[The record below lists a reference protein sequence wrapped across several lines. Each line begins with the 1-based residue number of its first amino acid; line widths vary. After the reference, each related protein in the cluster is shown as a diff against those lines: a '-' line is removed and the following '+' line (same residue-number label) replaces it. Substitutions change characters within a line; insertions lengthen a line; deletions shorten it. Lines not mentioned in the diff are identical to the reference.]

1 MKTIKFISLA
11 FLLLFAWGCELD
23 EVNPSSVPTDQEWR
37 TAAGYEKLVNG
48 CYFDLIR
55 IVYGQAED
63 TFVVNA
69 EGGTDIWQDTD
80 PTGGNGNWSR
90 LMRYDGD
97 FGGLLGE
104 AYQGFYATVNACNA
118 AIDYATKVQGL
129 SQERIDALVAEAH
142 YLRAHSLYHLVEQ
155 YGGKYLS
162 ETYTASPVSS
172 LPCSTVNAFYEVI
185 LKDLEFAKQHLPV
198 RQEVFGHVT
207 RAAAYHLLARAA
219 LTYASYT
226 DALGNAE
233 AVSAEESRRLI
244 ETARDAADYLID
256 HANDLGVRLYD
267 DVREVFDE
275 ANNKS
280 NAEALFV
287 VCHSMQQAYNPRGNY
302 YNRVW
307 KHFGAYKNATNGIY
321 LDGMAASYATEVNG
335 VAVPKLAKC
344 NCILE
349 PSKYL
354 IDLYKEKDLRY
365 EAFFSDKYYIN
376 KPNTEDGK
384 AYTWTETDAKRYGL
398 DPARVGNPAFDIPLG
413 QLAVYISRKTYTP
426 AERNA
431 ARYAICNIS
440 DNYADPKQPGY
451 FFPSLKKFDTPSLYA
466 GTNASKPYSGADC
479 IIFRLGETY
488 LLSAEAHWRLGS
500 TDKAKERLNVLRN
513 RACEGHDHSMDIAA
527 ADVTEEFL
535 LDEYA
540 RELCGEWNR
549 WFTLKRFRAIES
561 RLAKCSPQVTKFNP
575 DIHYVRPIPSW
586 MLTSIDNGEE
596 YQNPGY

>member
-1 MKTIKFISLA
+1 MKTIKLISTA

-37 TAAGYEKLVNG
+37 TAAGYEKLVNN

-69 EGGTDIWQDTD
+69 EGGTDIWQDVN
-80 PTGGNGNWSR
+80 PTGSNGNWSR

-104 AYQGFYATVNACNA
+104 AYEGFYATVNSCNA
-118 AIDYATKVQGL
+118 AIEYAAKVQGL

-142 YLRAHSLYHLVEQ
+142 FLRAHALYHIVEQ

-162 ETYTASPVSS
+162 ETYTSSPVTA
-172 LPCSTVNAFYEVI
+172 LTCSTVNAFYEVI
-185 LKDLEFAKQHLPV
+185 LRDLDFATKHLPV
-198 RQEVFGHVT
+198 KQEVFGHVT
-207 RAAAYHLLARAA
+207 RAAAYHLLARTA
-219 LTYASYT
+219 LSYASYT
-226 DALGNAE
+226 DAKSNAE
-233 AVSAEESRRLI
+233 AVSAEESRKLI

-256 HANDLGVRLYD
+256 HASELGVRLYD

-302 YNRVW
+302 YNRTW
-307 KHFGAYKNATNGIY
+307 KHFGAYANNPAGIY
-321 LDGMAASYATEVNG
+321 LDGLKASYATEVNG

-365 EAFFSDKYYIN
+365 EAFFNDKYYVN
-376 KPNTEDGK
+376 SGNTADK
-384 AYTWTETDAKRYGL
+384 MAYMWSETDAKRYKLDLKRVG
-398 DPARVGNPAFDIPLG
+398 DPAYNIPLG
-413 QLAVYISRKTYTP
+413 GLAVYISRKTYTQ
-426 AERNA
+426 AERDA
-431 ARYAICNIS
+431 LPYAVCNIE

-451 FFPSLKKFDTPSLYA
+451 FFPSLKKHDAPSLYA
-466 GTNASKPYSGADC
+466 GTNASKPYSAADN
-479 IIFRLGETY
+479 IVYRLGETY
-488 LLSAEAHWRLGS
+488 LLSAEAHWRLGT
-500 TDKAKERLNVLRN
+500 TDRAKSRLNDLRN

-535 LDEYA
+535 LDEFA
-540 RELCGEWNR
+540 REMCGEWNR
-549 WFTLKRFRAIES
+549 WFTLKRFRAFES
-561 RLAKCSPQVTKFNP
+561 RLAKYNPQAHRFDP
-575 DIHYVRPIPSW
+575 AIHYLRPIPSW